1 MSIETRLFKPRN
13 GKTYLFTKETHTSI
27 SGPNSYKANLRR
39 VESDGS
45 VSEPLITKERNGSSI
60 IREDFRYKG
69 VSSTVAPWCFQITD
83 GDELT
88 LYGRLESGKVKAVDE
103 LKIPVDGNGRISGD
117 SLENLSPIAKRWL
130 RKVGEFLAK
139 VK

>member
-1 MSIETRLFKPRN
+1 MSMETRLFN
-13 GKTYLFTKETHTSI
+13 HGDSTYLFTRKTGTVLGS
-27 SGPNSYKANLRR
+27 PNSYDANLRR

-45 VSEPLITKERNGSSI
+45 VSEPLITKKRDSSTI
-60 IREDFRYKG
+60 TRKNSCYRG
-69 VSSTVAPWCFQITD
+69 VSSEINPWSFEITD
-83 GDELT
+83 GDKLT
-88 LYGRLESGKVKAVDE
+88 LSGRLDGGKVEAVDE
-103 LKIPVDGNGRISGD
+103 LKIPVDRYGRISGD